1 MPGYSGMSGGWDEDC
16 DEVEHQLSLVS
27 LALNAAGD
35 SIMIHR
41 PDGTLVRFNDAAAR
55 QLGLT
60 TEQFAQLPPWGWA
73 QPMPDEARQKRT
85 DSLRE
90 QGEITF
96 IASMTRDDGTQFL
109 HDVHTRWIEAPGGP
123 YIVAVSRDVTDQVRA
138 REVLENLAFHDP
150 LTGLANRALF
160 EDRLELAM
168 SSARRHDEL
177 LGVAFLD
184 IDDFKDIN
192 DGFGHV
198 MGDQVLMAVA
208 HRLESTVRHEDTVAR
223 IGGDEFAA
231 IFPRAT
237 SIEDLEGLADKL
249 VARVAEP
256 VIIGLEKFDVVA
268 SVGLAVFEPDDDARS
283 LLMRADIEMYE
294 AKRTSPTSRRAILR
308 RRG

>member
-1 MPGYSGMSGGWDEDC
+1 MPGFSGMSGGWSEEC
-16 DEVEHQLSLVS
+16 DEVEQQLSLVS
-27 LALNAAGD
+27 LALDAAGD
-35 SIMIHR
+35 SIIIHR
-41 PDGTLVRFNDAAAR
+41 PDGTLVRFNEAAAH
-55 QLGLT
+55 QLGVT
-60 TEQFAQLPPWGWA
+60 AEQFAQLPPWGWA
-73 QPMPDEARQKRT
+73 QPMSAEARQKRC

-90 QGEITF
+90 QGEIGF
-96 IASMTRDDGTQFL
+96 IATMTRGDGTQFL

-123 YIVAVSRDVTDQVRA
+123 YIVAVSRDVTDQIRA

-168 SSARRHDEL
+168 ASARRHDEL

-192 DGFGHV
+192 DGFGHI
-198 MGDQVLMAVA
+198 MGDQVLIAVA
-208 HRLESTVRHEDTVAR
+208 QRLESSVRHEDTVAR

-237 SIEDLEGLADKL
+237 SIVNLEGLAEKL
-249 VARVAEP
+249 VARVREP
-256 VIIGLEKFDVVA
+256 VLIGPATFHVTA
-268 SVGLAVFEPDDDARS
+268 SVGLGVFEPDDDARS

-294 AKRTSPTSRRAILR
+294 AKRTSPLSRRAILR